1 MLSSANTKPNY
12 LPEIKTPS
20 PTGQNKE
27 GYSIYK
33 KNIKKY
39 VSAIINIDSND
50 FFMTFYHYHHKN
62 FGDYMLS
69 L

>member
-20 PTGQNKE
+20 PTEQNKE

-50 FFMTFYHYHHKN
+50 FLMTFYHYRHIN
-62 FGDYMLS
+62 FRDYMLS
-69 L
+69 S

>member
-1 MLSSANTKPNY
+1 MLSSANTKQNY
-12 LPEIKTPS
+12 SPEIKTPS

-50 FFMTFYHYHHKN
+50 FLMTFYHYHHIN
-62 FGDYMLS
+62 FRDMLS